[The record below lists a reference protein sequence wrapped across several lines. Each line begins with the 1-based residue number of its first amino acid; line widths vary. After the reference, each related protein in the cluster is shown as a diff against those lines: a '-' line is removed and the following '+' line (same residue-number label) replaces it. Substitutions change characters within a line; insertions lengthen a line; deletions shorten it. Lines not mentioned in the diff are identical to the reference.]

1 VRWGPEAPVLIQ
13 MTEYLAIDLA
23 TERWVCYRCG
33 HSLCSAHECY
43 KKGCLVRARDPR
55 EIHFP
60 LGPSK
65 DFNFSFDPEWI
76 ALIEFYCPQCATL
89 METEYLPPGHPLT
102 WDMQIDI
109 KALRRKHNFNPPAP
123 G

>member
-1 VRWGPEAPVLIQ
+1 MLIQ

-23 TERWVCYRCG
+23 TERWICHRCG
-33 HSLCSAHECY
+33 HDLCSAHECY

-65 DFNFSFDPEWI
+65 EFNFSFDPEWI
-76 ALIEFYCPQCATL
+76 SLIDSTVRAPL
-89 METEYLPPGHPLT
+89 VETS
-102 WDMQIDI
+102 IC
-109 KALRRKHNFNPPAP
+109 RPAIR
-123 G
+123 

>member
-1 VRWGPEAPVLIQ
+1 MLIQ

-33 HSLCSAHECY
+33 HNLCSAHECY
-43 KKGCLVRARDPR
+43 KKGCVVRARDPR

-65 DFNFSFDPEWI
+65 EFNFSFDPEWI
-76 ALIEFYCPQCATL
+76 VLIEFYCPQCATL
-89 METEYLPPGHPLT
+89 VETEYLPPGHPLT

-109 KALRRKHNFNPPAP
+109 KALRRKHNFNPPTP